1 MKKST
6 LLNGHFRT
14 IFNHIYLLIA
24 VLCVM
29 SVASPCQAFRN
40 LLEGQPM
47 PEFSLKGLDGRIYDR
62 SALKNKICIITYI
75 RLGQPRSEQALL
87 ALKALSEKFSGQPLV
102 FLAITKDADSESA
115 EKIKQTLNL
124 SFPVLFDENALLYK
138 DLGVFVFPV
147 TAIFDRE
154 MLLSYQYAGFR
165 DDFQDEFSG
174 QIRLLLGLVT
184 KEELAKEPLN
194 KGLQQSESQ
203 KKTNQHLNLG
213 IKLYSK
219 GMTEKACL
227 EFEKALELDPENT
240 EANIEMGYCLLE
252 QKAPDKAIAFFEK
265 ALQLN
270 QQSAD
275 AKIGLGMAYSLQ
287 GKTKDALEILKSA
300 IVLCPD
306 SSKIHLELGKIYES
320 LGEKEEALQH
330 YKKSAICAMDLE
342 KRRR

>member
-1 MKKST
+1 MEKNTSSKRYS
-6 LLNGHFRT
+6 
-14 IFNHIYLLIA
+14 LITKLICLCI
-24 VLCVM
+24 VLAVM
-29 SVASPCQAFRN
+29 SVVSPCHAFRN
-40 LLEGQPM
+40 LKEGQAM
-47 PEFSLKGLDGRIYDR
+47 PEFSLKGIDGRLYDR
-62 SALKNKICIITYI
+62 SSIKDKICLITYF
-75 RLGQPRSEQALL
+75 RSDQQRSEKALL
-87 ALKALSEKFSGQPLV
+87 ALKALAEKFSGQPLV
-102 FLAITKDADSESA
+102 FLAITKDADKGSVENLNGTLKLPFPILYD
-115 EKIKQTLNL
+115 EK
-124 SFPVLFDENALLYK
+124 SLLYK

-165 DDFQDEFSG
+165 DDFQDELSG

-184 KEELAKEPLN
+184 KEELAKEHLK

-203 KKTNQHLNLG
+203 KKSNQHLNLG

-219 GMTEKACL
+219 GMTEKASL

-240 EANIEMGYCLLE
+240 DANIEMGYCLLE
-252 QKAPDKAIAFFEK
+252 QKSPDKAIAFFEK
-265 ALQLN
+265 ALRLN
-270 QQSAD
+270 QRSAD
-275 AKIGLGMAYSLQ
+275 AKIGLGMAYRLQ

-300 IVLCPD
+300 IVLSPD

-330 YKKSAICAMDLE
+330 YKKAATCAMDLE

>member
-6 LLNGHFRT
+6 LLNGHLRT
-14 IFNHIYLLIA
+14 ITKHISLLIA
-24 VLCVM
+24 VVSVM

-75 RLGQPRSEQALL
+75 RLDQPRSEKALL
-87 ALKALSEKFSGQPLV
+87 ALQALSEKFSGQPLV

-115 EKIKQTLNL
+115 EKIKETLNL
-124 SFPVLFDENALLYK
+124 SFPVLFDENAMLYK

-165 DDFQDEFSG
+165 DDFQDELSG

-184 KEELAKEPLN
+184 KEELAKEFSK

-203 KKTNQHLNLG
+203 KKSNQHLNLG

-219 GMTEKACL
+219 GMTEKASL

-240 EANIEMGYCLLE
+240 DANIEMGYCLLE
-252 QKAPDKAIAFFEK
+252 QKSPDKAIAFFEK

-275 AKIGLGMAYSLQ
+275 AKIGLGMVYRLQ
-287 GKTKDALEILKSA
+287 GKTKDALKILKSA
-300 IVLCPD
+300 IALCPD
-306 SSKIHLELGKIYES
+306 SSKIYLELGEIYES
-320 LGEKEEALQH
+320 LGEKEEALQY
-330 YKKSAICAMDLE
+330 YKKSAICAMALE

>member
-1 MKKST
+1 MKKNI
-6 LLNGHFRT
+6 LLNGQRD
-14 IFNHIYLLIA
+14 IFKHIYLLIA
-24 VLCVM
+24 VLSVM

-47 PEFSLKGLDGRIYDR
+47 PEFSLKGIDGRLYDR
-62 SALKNKICIITYI
+62 SSIKDKICLITYF
-75 RLGQPRSEQALL
+75 RSDQPRSEKALL

-102 FLAITKDADSESA
+102 FLAITKDADKGSVEN
-115 EKIKQTLNL
+115 LNGSL
-124 SFPVLFDENALLYK
+124 KLPFPILFDENAMLYK

-165 DDFQDEFSG
+165 DDFQDELSG

-184 KEELAKEPLN
+184 KEELAKEHLK

-203 KKTNQHLNLG
+203 KKSNQHLNLG

-219 GMTEKACL
+219 GMTEKAGL

-240 EANIEMGYCLLE
+240 DANIEMGYCLLE
-252 QKAPDKAIAFFEK
+252 QKSPDKAIAFFEK

-270 QQSAD
+270 QRSAD
-275 AKIGLGMAYSLQ
+275 AKIGLGMVYRLQ

-300 IVLCPD
+300 VDLCPD

-330 YKKSAICAMDLE
+330 YKKAATCAINFE